1 MDNFTFHNPVR
12 LIFGQG
18 QIAQIAKEIPA
29 GARVLFAFGG
39 GSIKTNGVH
48 AQVVAALQAAGLFW
62 LEFSGIEPNP
72 RYETLM
78 KAVHLARA
86 EKLDFVLAVGG
97 GSVADGCKFIAAAIP
112 FDGEPWDILAKR
124 ARVNTATPLGIVLTL
139 PATGSEMNCF
149 AVVSHDETQEKLSF
163 GSPAVWPKFSV
174 LDPESTYTLPP
185 RQIGNGIVDAFVH
198 VVEQYLTYP
207 AQAPLTDRMAE
218 AILSTLVEIA
228 PAAMSNP
235 PDYQARANLMWCAA
249 MALNGLVGAGVP
261 QDWATHYIGHEL
273 TAIAGIDH
281 ARTLAA
287 VWPGVMAVKFEAK
300 KAKLAQYAER
310 VWNVREGSVDD
321 KARAAIAHTRAF
333 FESVGVPSGLA
344 TYDLPADIADQVA
357 ARLDARNQAPLGEHK
372 DIDSAMVKRVL
383 AAAYS

>member
-78 KAVHLARA
+78 KAVHLART

-149 AVVSHDETQEKLSF
+149 AVVSRDETHEKLSF

-310 VWNVREGSVDD
+310 VWNVHEGSVDD

-344 TYDLPADIADQVA
+344 PYDLPADIADQVA
-357 ARLDARNQAPLGEHK
+357 ARFTARNQAPLGEHG

-383 AAAYS
+383 AAA

>member
-149 AVVSHDETQEKLSF
+149 AVVSRDETHEKLSF

-344 TYDLPADIADQVA
+344 PYDLPADIADQVA
-357 ARLDARNQAPLGEHK
+357 ARLDARNQAPLGEHG

-383 AAAYS
+383 AAA

>member
-78 KAVHLARA
+78 QAVHLARA

-112 FDGEPWDILAKR
+112 FDGEPWDILSKR
-124 ARVNTATPLGIVLTL
+124 ARITTATPLGIVLTL

-149 AVVSHDETQEKLSF
+149 AVVSRDETQEKLSF
-163 GSPAVWPKFSV
+163 GSPAVWPTFSV

-261 QDWATHYIGHEL
+261 QDWSTHMIGHEL

-333 FESVGVPSGLA
+333 FDSVGVPSGLA
-344 TYDLPADIADQVA
+344 AYDLPADIADQVA

-372 DIDSAMVKRVL
+372 DIDSATVKRVL
-383 AAAYS
+383 AAA

>member
-12 LIFGQG
+12 LIFGAG

-78 KAVHLARA
+78 QAVHLARS

-112 FDGEPWDILAKR
+112 FDGEPWDILSKR
-124 ARVNTATPLGIVLTL
+124 ARINTATPLGIVLTL

-149 AVVSHDETQEKLSF
+149 AVISRDETHEKLSF

-235 PDYQARANLMWCAA
+235 PDYQARATLMWCAA

-344 TYDLPADIADQVA
+344 PYDLPADIADQVA
-357 ARLDARNQAPLGEHK
+357 ARLDARNQAPLGEHG

-383 AAAYS
+383 AAA

>member
-12 LIFGQG
+12 LIFGAG

-78 KAVHLARA
+78 RAVHLART

-112 FDGEPWDILAKR
+112 FDGEPWDILSKR
-124 ARVNTATPLGIVLTL
+124 ARVSMATPLGIVLTL

-149 AVVSHDETQEKLSF
+149 AVVSRDETQEKLSF

-185 RQIGNGIVDAFVH
+185 RQIGNGIVDSFVH

-287 VWPGVMAVKFEAK
+287 IWPGVMAVKFEAK
-300 KAKLAQYAER
+300 RAKLAQYAER

-333 FESVGVPSGLA
+333 FEQVGVPSGLA
-344 TYDLPADIADQVA
+344 AYDLPADIADQVA
-357 ARLDARNQAPLGEHK
+357 ARLEARNQAPLGEHK
-372 DIDSAMVKRVL
+372 DIDAAMVKRVL
-383 AAAYS
+383 AAA

>member
-48 AQVVAALQAAGLFW
+48 AQVVAALQAAGLYW
-62 LEFSGIEPNP
+62 AEFSGIEPNP

-78 KAVHLARA
+78 QAVHLART

-112 FDGEPWDILAKR
+112 FDGEPWDILSKR
-124 ARVNTATPLGIVLTL
+124 ARVSTATPLGIVLTL

-149 AVVSHDETQEKLSF
+149 AVISRDETLEKLSF

-249 MALNGLVGAGVP
+249 LALNGLVGAGVP
-261 QDWATHYIGHEL
+261 QDWTTHYIGHEL

-287 VWPGVMAVKFEAK
+287 IWPGVMAVKFEAK

-321 KARAAIAHTRAF
+321 KAKAAIAHTRAF

-344 TYDLPADIADQVA
+344 PYDLPADIADQVA
-357 ARLDARNQAPLGEHK
+357 ARLDSRNQAPLGEHK
-372 DIDSAMVKRVL
+372 DIDSAMVKRIL
-383 AAAYS
+383 AAA